1 MNVFPP
7 LELKNRIALLETR
20 VEDLDKIVTTA
31 VIVSKTSLDR
41 KSIDASSEDNA
52 ITRRKKDKNGYNL
65 QLIYPVFYTFLK
77 PLLVYT

>member
-7 LELKNRIALLETR
+7 LELKNRIALLETQ

-52 ITRRKKDKNGYNL
+52 ITRRKKIKMGTIYNL
-65 QLIYPVFYTFLK
+65 FIPFFICF
-77 PLLVYT
+77 

>member
-20 VEDLDKIVTTA
+20 VEDLDKKVTTA

-52 ITRRKKDKNGYNL
+52 ITRRKKIKMGKIYNL
-65 QLIYPVFYTFLK
+65 FIPFFIRF
-77 PLLVYT
+77 